1 MDSLVL
7 RGRHTHIA
15 RNVTLLVLPQKLT
28 APLMISQE
36 CSQLALQCY
45 PVFGD

>member
-15 RNVTLLVLPQKLT
+15 RTLLVLPQKLT

-36 CSQLALQCY
+36 CSQLALQYY
-45 PVFGD
+45 PVLGD